1 MRGPV
6 FLTLCNGCWSND
18 LCEHAWIWVFLIAR
32 SHIFGSQATQSVKHF
47 WDLGKGKTRSVAAG
61 VAYGFPA
68 TSPRLTQEKT
78 PVVVKLLIV
87 LIIRLVLLLCSC
99 VWSCV
104 PQCASSFAPRTH
116 VDKRDGNRNR
126 LCGFH
131 QRYARTRIGH
141 GSLLKSSIIKVR
153 TSREAKRWT
162 PLYIYTPYGNAFYG
176 PSPPHP
182 QVVVVVL
189 VVRVRLIVLRRST
202 SSRLC
207 MGGGH
212 REYHRGS
219 GDQECGHPPLRFCH
233 SVIRWVTDCSTV
245 LGDQKCCQGQE
256 TPWNCAW
263 LWNCLAEAQCSS
275 VWQSFGRVK

>member
-1 MRGPV
+1 M
-6 FLTLCNGCWSND
+6 T
-18 LCEHAWIWVFLIAR
+18 AR
-32 SHIFGSQATQSVKHF
+32 SHIFGSQAAQSVKHF

-207 MGGGH
+207 MGGGAPGISSGLGGPGMRASTTKILPLSH
-212 REYHRGS
+212 SAGHGLQRGTWRPKVRPYLPRS
-219 GDQECGHPPLRFCH
+219 GNSLKLCLTLKLPCRSSMQLGLAVFRSCEVALLRRTV
-233 SVIRWVTDCSTV
+233 VILLNSNQIA
-245 LGDQKCCQGQE
+245 LHF
-256 TPWNCAW
+256 
-263 LWNCLAEAQCSS
+263 L
-275 VWQSFGRVK
+275 